1 MSPARVSTTARRV
14 IGLGIAIVVAVLGW
28 WLYDP
33 NTNSPSYG
41 RLGPPYTPTVTTTV
55 TVDGASTT
63 ATADPESGLPVV
75 AVADLPPEVQ
85 QTLDLISSDGPFPFD
100 QDGATFQNREGLLPA
115 HETGYYHEYT
125 VVTPGSEDRGARRII
140 TGSSGEFYYTDDHY
154 ESFAMISP

>member
-1 MSPARVSTTARRV
+1 VSSPVVRRTV
-14 IGLGIAIVVAVLGW
+14 GIIVAAVLVLLGW

-55 TVDGASTT
+55 TVDGPSTN
-63 ATADPESGLPVV
+63 ATTDPESGLPVV
-75 AVADLPPEVQ
+75 AVAELPPEVQ
-85 QTLDLISSDGPFPFD
+85 QTLDLISSNGPFPFD

-140 TGSSGEFYYTDDHY
+140 TGSSGELYYTGDHY